1 MDWIFL
7 MIASAGEIFGV
18 MGINR
23 VNSERSI
30 AAFALLIGGFFLSFL
45 FLTLAMQTIPMGTAY
60 AVWTGIGTAGS
71 AIIGMLL
78 FNEPR
83 DWRRML
89 FIAMILTAA
98 VGLKLIS

>member
-7 MIASAGEIFGV
+7 IIASSGEIFGV

-23 VNSERSI
+23 VNHERSI
-30 AAFALLIGGFFLSFL
+30 ASFALLIGGFSLSFF
-45 FLTLAMQTIPMGTAY
+45 FLALAMQTIPMGTAY

-78 FNEPR
+78 FNESR